1 MATHDDVNARDW
13 MDRRLAALNPPEE
26 WDPDTAHGLAR
37 LRQQRRVG
45 VSQRRRRTW
54 VAVTIGAILLLVIPT
69 PAVRGFA
76 HACGKFVRRTLSGA
90 DATHATGAVPRTL
103 LTDTELGDVNGRTFT
118 LSEYQGKVVLLTY
131 WSTTCR
137 QCQSEMT
144 WFEEFQRTFGDGRFA
159 VVGIAVD
166 PGGADAV
173 NRFLVNRPINY
184 RVVLGDPAVARRH
197 AAASIPTTFILDTSG
212 RVAVRHVGFCS
223 KREFESD
230 IRTVLAEQ

>member
-1 MATHDDVNARDW
+1 MATDDEVNGPDW
-13 MDRRLAALNPPEE
+13 MDRRLAVLNPPEE
-26 WDPDTAHGLAR
+26 WDPDVAHGLAR
-37 LRQQRRVG
+37 LRQQQDISVRH
-45 VSQRRRRTW
+45 RRRSTW
-54 VAVTIGAILLLVIPT
+54 VTVSAGTILVLVLAT

-76 HACGKFVRRTLSGA
+76 HACGEFVRRTLSGGDAIHDTQTLPLA
-90 DATHATGAVPRTL
+90 DIALR
-103 LTDTELGDVNGRTFT
+103 DVSGRAFT
-118 LSEYQGKVVLLTY
+118 LSEYQGRVLLLTY

-173 NRFLVNRPINY
+173 NRFLIERPINY

-230 IRTVLAEQ
+230 IRTVLAER

>member
-1 MATHDDVNARDW
+1 MATDDDVNGPDW
-13 MDRRLAALNPPEE
+13 MDRRLTVLDPPEE
-26 WDPDTAHGLAR
+26 WSPDPAHGLAR
-37 LRQQRRVG
+37 LRQRQASG
-45 VSQRRRRTW
+45 ASQRRRWTW
-54 VAVTIGAILLLVIPT
+54 ATVSAATILVLVLPT

-76 HACGKFVRRTLSGA
+76 HACGEFVRRTLSGG
-90 DATHATGAVPRTL
+90 DAVHDTQAVPLADIALR
-103 LTDTELGDVNGRTFT
+103 DINGRAFT
-118 LSEYQGKVVLLTY
+118 LSEYQGKVLLLTY

-144 WFEEFQRTFGDGRFA
+144 WFEEFQRTFGDERFA

-166 PGGADAV
+166 LGGADAV

-184 RVVLGDPAVARRH
+184 RVVLGDSAVAQRQ
-197 AAASIPTTFILDTSG
+197 AAASIPTTFILDRSG

-230 IRTVLAEQ
+230 IRTVLAER